1 MASSLSTTLQRSGS
15 GALPLS
21 PAPRLSRRTSGQL
34 CHSPLSRA
42 CSCPAV
48 QDELGLPSAS
58 KSNAVDP
65 FTAAGRRLQTL
76 LSRVGDGEDELLNSL
91 VEQESPESKLQT
103 SVILGGCVTI
113 GAVVVA
119 SLLGQDPWGGL
130 GPSSATLG
138 AAGVG
143 LAAALPMAAIRMW
156 SWTPAAAQAI
166 PALQDVHDG
175 QLELHRP
182 WLASMDR
189 GQVFT
194 LMALEVL
201 PLTMLLF
208 PAGQAGIMAAVTMY
222 GQLINGSG
230 LEAQS
235 HDTYLTA
242 LALVLT
248 ALVSAMGR
256 SMELSVSE
264 EEYELVQ
271 TAARNADR
279 YYRTM
284 AADLH
289 TSPVEASRAAEAFR
303 FVAQAWLQTKGEA
316 SLLAGVIT
324 ALDVLALGALWHGTG
339 NLAAPALAALAINA
353 VDYWHL
359 HSAVLRKEAKV
370 ARHTGSSSGSG
381 GN

>member
-1 MASSLSTTLQRSGS
+1 MALSSFNVTVQRSGS
-15 GALPLS
+15 GALQLS
-21 PAPRLSRRTSGQL
+21 PGPRLSTRRSGQL
-34 CHSPLSRA
+34 NHFPVSRA
-42 CSCPAV
+42 CICPAV
-48 QDELGLPSAS
+48 QDELGLSSSS
-58 KSNAVDP
+58 KNSAVDP

-103 SVILGGCVTI
+103 SVILGGCVTV
-113 GAVVVA
+113 GAVMVA

-130 GPSSATLG
+130 SVSGDTLS
-138 AAGVG
+138 
-143 LAAALPMAAIRMW
+143 AAAIGFAAAVPMAAVRIW
-156 SWTPAAAQAI
+156 SWTPAAAQMI

-194 LMALEVL
+194 LMAMEVL

-208 PAGQAGIMAAVTMY
+208 PAGQAGIMAAVVMY

-230 LEAQS
+230 LDAS
-235 HDTYLTA
+235 HHETYLVA
-242 LALVLT
+242 LALLVT
-248 ALVSAMGR
+248 ALVSGMGR
-256 SMELSVSE
+256 AMELSVSE

-279 YYRTM
+279 YYRTI
-284 AADLH
+284 AADVH

-316 SLLAGVIT
+316 SLLAGAIT
-324 ALDVLALGALWHGTG
+324 VLDVLVLGALWHCTD
-339 NLAAPALAALAINA
+339 NLAAPAVAALAVNA

-359 HSAVLRKEAKV
+359 HSAVLRNEAKV
-370 ARHTGSSSGSG
+370 ARHTGSGSG

>member
-1 MASSLSTTLQRSGS
+1 MQ
-15 GALPLS
+15 
-21 PAPRLSRRTSGQL
+21 
-34 CHSPLSRA
+34 A
-42 CSCPAV
+42 CMW
-48 QDELGLPSAS
+48 L
-58 KSNAVDP
+58 
-65 FTAAGRRLQTL
+65 AGVSITN
-76 LSRVGDGEDELLNSL
+76 GEDELLNSL

-103 SVILGGCVTI
+103 SVVLGGCITI

-130 GPSSATLG
+130 SLSTSTLS
-138 AAGVG
+138 AAGMG
-143 LAAALPMAAIRMW
+143 LVVALPMAALRIW
-156 SWTPAAAQAI
+156 SWTPTAARAI

-175 QLELHRP
+175 QLELHKP

-189 GQVFT
+189 SQVFT

-208 PAGQAGIMAAVTMY
+208 PAGQAGIMAAVAMY
-222 GQLINGSG
+222 GQLLNGSS
-230 LEAQS
+230 LDAPS
-235 HDTYLTA
+235 HESYLTL

-248 ALVSAMGR
+248 ALVSGMGR
-256 SMELSVSE
+256 AMELSVSE

-271 TAARNADR
+271 TAARSADR
-279 YYRTM
+279 YYRTV
-284 AADLH
+284 AADMH
-289 TSPVEASRAAEAFR
+289 TSPAEASRAAEAFR
-303 FVAQAWLQTKGEA
+303 FVAQAWVQTKGEA

-324 ALDVLALGALWHGTG
+324 VVDVLVLGALWHGTS
-339 NLAAPALAALAINA
+339 NLAAPAAVALAINA

-370 ARHTGSSSGSG
+370 AGRTGSGSG